1 MESEAYTKDE
11 MSNIFDVVN
20 SNHLHLKGK
29 VRSDLRRQFLSWK
42 QNKTIGAF
50 DLFIKLYESED
61 VYDKRIEFWKKY
73 IEDQGPF
80 WDNAVTKKPIPF
92 YKHQLY
98 MSYKDEEIEVLEKKL
113 EDVEEGKGYMSEES
127 HGDLIEALKNE
138 KEEVIQEQGSTIAK
152 LRYENNC
159 LREKYEI
166 SERRFEASKKYY
178 EDTIS
183 KVCAMD

>member
-1 MESEAYTKDE
+1 MEYSVEDKKG
-11 MSNIFDVVN
+11 IFDVVN
-20 SNHLHLKGK
+20 SNHLHLTGEKRK
-29 VRSDLRRQFLSWK
+29 YTRKQFLTWK
-42 QNKTIGAF
+42 QNKNIGAF

-80 WDNAVTKKPIPF
+80 WDNAAKQKPIPF
-92 YKHQLY
+92 QKHQLY

-127 HGDLIEALKNE
+127 HRDFIEALKNE

-183 KVCAMD
+183 KVCAMG

>member
-1 MESEAYTKDE
+1 
-11 MSNIFDVVN
+11 
-20 SNHLHLKGK
+20 
-29 VRSDLRRQFLSWK
+29 
-42 QNKTIGAF
+42 
-50 DLFIKLYESED
+50 
-61 VYDKRIEFWKKY
+61 
-73 IEDQGPF
+73 
-80 WDNAVTKKPIPF
+80 
-92 YKHQLY
+92 

-127 HGDLIEALKNE
+127 HRDLIEALKNE

-183 KVCAMD
+183 KVCAMG

>member
-61 VYDKRIEFWKKY
+61 VYDKRIEFNK
-73 IEDQGPF
+73 
-80 WDNAVTKKPIPF
+80 
-92 YKHQLY
+92 
-98 MSYKDEEIEVLEKKL
+98 
-113 EDVEEGKGYMSEES
+113 
-127 HGDLIEALKNE
+127 
-138 KEEVIQEQGSTIAK
+138 
-152 LRYENNC
+152 
-159 LREKYEI
+159 
-166 SERRFEASKKYY
+166 
-178 EDTIS
+178 
-183 KVCAMD
+183 